1 LGAEFPVSAGKRA
14 PANKS
19 ASKLELTVE
28 NKSDGDSPDP
38 FFTKAESRQ
47 SEHKSAELT
56 LADKA
61 PGIRERSASSRASAR
76 SVFAAKQQGS
86 GKRRRQMLALGAAAA
101 VVLLLLAGGLLM
113 MLNTDSGSGITV
125 PDNYVANQSQSE
137 LFDQGSVQQELSGAA
152 NFDEADLD
160 EPEQTVSLTDS
171 DGNSTVRFTTLAT
184 LPAETSVSAPMPVV
198 DTVDPVDSVDPVDP
212 VEQAALSANPAQIA
226 AAPALASASGDSNN
240 TDQAPAEEALADA
253 GDVTPTA
260 SDSNDPEAAGS
271 AVQPQSDTEAPAA
284 AVAQINF
291 TRRQADSTLQPLL
304 NEAYTAYQRG
314 DLGLARQR
322 YQAALADSPMHR
334 DALLG
339 LAAIAVAEQQ
349 PAQAMDYYSRMLA
362 RNPAD
367 PVARAALLELS
378 PAGGPAT
385 QERELRRLLDLHPQ
399 VASLAYAMGNFYA
412 SRQQWSDAQQYYFRA
427 LQLARSQAEGPE
439 QMNPDYAYNLA
450 VSLEHLN
457 QARAAIPFYQ
467 EALTQAQSQQA
478 GFDLNGA
485 RRRVETLS
493 RTLTP

>member
-1 LGAEFPVSAGKRA
+1 
-14 PANKS
+14 
-19 ASKLELTVE
+19 
-28 NKSDGDSPDP
+28 
-38 FFTKAESRQ
+38 
-47 SEHKSAELT
+47 
-56 LADKA
+56 
-61 PGIRERSASSRASAR
+61 
-76 SVFAAKQQGS
+76 
-86 GKRRRQMLALGAAAA
+86 MLALGAAAA

-125 PDNYVANQSQSE
+125 PDNYVVNQSQSE
-137 LFDQGSVQQELSGAA
+137 LFDQDSVQQEPSGVA

-171 DGNSTVRFTTLAT
+171 DSNSTVRFTTLAT

-198 DTVDPVDSVDPVDP
+198 DTVDPA
-212 VEQAALSANPAQIA
+212 EQAALPANPEQIA

-240 TDQAPAEEALADA
+240 TGQAPAEEALADA

-304 NEAYTAYQRG
+304 NEAYAAYQRG